1 MIYQLPMIISF
12 VDKWY
17 KIDIYFSVFSISFYI
32 MDKRKSLFLILAI
45 IISSFIIIINKTAWD
60 NILAIEKWEFLERTH

>member
-1 MIYQLPMIISF
+1 MIYQLSMIISF

-32 MDKRKSLFLILAI
+32 MDKENHYF
-45 IISSFIIIINKTAWD
+45 
-60 NILAIEKWEFLERTH
+60 